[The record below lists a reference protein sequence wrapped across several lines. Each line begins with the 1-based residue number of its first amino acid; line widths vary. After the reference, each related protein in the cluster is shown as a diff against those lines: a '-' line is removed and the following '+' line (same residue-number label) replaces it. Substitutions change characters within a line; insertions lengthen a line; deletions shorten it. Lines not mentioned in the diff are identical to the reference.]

1 MLETTGKG
9 AVAMMGES
17 SLTFIPLDDPEP
29 KVSYTLLR
37 VSFAT
42 HNLLFWNN
50 LNCLNCL
57 NWIIQ
62 NYGNSNLMH
71 LFLFVVRERS
81 DRERLFWERHW
92 KADR

>member
-42 HNLLFWNN
+42 HNLLFLNN
-50 LNCLNCL
+50 VNCLNWM

-62 NYGNSNLMH
+62 NYGNSNLIH

-81 DRERLFWERHW
+81 DRERL
-92 KADR
+92 